1 MKLILIAIFLVVMSA
16 EVSAYT
22 SPIERDEVVIF
33 FPTIG
38 YPVAKGALWELHI
51 HGWIY
56 EPHWGAGFP
65 DQLRSWLNLGT
76 DNKTPEENTLSKEKM
91 GAFFV
96 DNKGDKQIAVRVG
109 NKEFVFDPSTPNG
122 HFAGWLHL
130 PATEVASL
138 RTGNFITFTAITPA
152 NESRHFEG
160 KIQLIESTGISVVS
174 DIDDT
179 IKISEVRDKSA
190 FLANTFI
197 YPFRPVPGMTNLYS
211 AWAKPGNVVFHYVSG
226 SPWQLYL
233 PLTELLSNSSFPP
246 GSFHLRLFRWKDS
259 SFFEFFKSVR
269 PHKIDTISS
278 LIECCLGR
286 HFILVGDSGEQDPE
300 IYAILA
306 RKYPQQIVRIL
317 IRNVTQEDAE
327 AKRYQETFKDLPK
340 SLWTVFSDPTKVET
354 DLSGFLPK

>member
-1 MKLILIAIFLVVMSA
+1 
-16 EVSAYT
+16 
-22 SPIERDEVVIF
+22 
-33 FPTIG
+33 
-38 YPVAKGALWELHI
+38 
-51 HGWIY
+51 
-56 EPHWGAGFP
+56 
-65 DQLRSWLNLGT
+65 LNLGT

-179 IKISEVRDKSA
+179 IKISEVRDKGA

>member
-1 MKLILIAIFLVVMSA
+1 MRLIFIAFFLVAMNA
-16 EVSAYT
+16 EVSAST
-22 SPIERDEVVIF
+22 SPIEHDEIVTF

-56 EPHWGAGFP
+56 EPHWGAGFR
-65 DQLRSWLNLGT
+65 DQLRSWT
-76 DNKTPEENTLSKEKM
+76 DKTPTENALSKEIM

-96 DNKGDKQIAVRVG
+96 DNKADKQITVRVG
-109 NKEFVFDPSTPNG
+109 SKEFILEPSTPNG
-122 HFAGWLHL
+122 HFSGWIHL
-130 PATEVASL
+130 PAADVAAL
-138 RTGNFITFTAITPA
+138 RKGDFINFAAVTPA

-160 KIQLIESTGISVVS
+160 KIQLIELTGISVVS

-190 FLANTFI
+190 FFANTFI
-197 YPFRPVPGMTNLYS
+197 HPFQAVPQMNSLYS
-211 AWAKPGNVVFHYVSG
+211 AWAKQGNVVFHYVSG

-233 PLTELLSNSSFPP
+233 PLTELLSNSGFPA
-246 GSFHLRLFRWKDS
+246 GSFHLRLFRWQDS

-278 LIECCLGR
+278 LVECCLGR
-286 HFILVGDSGEQDPE
+286 RFILVGDSGEQDPE
-300 IYAILA
+300 IYATLA

-317 IRNVTQEDAE
+317 IRNVTQENAE
-327 AKRYQETFKDLPK
+327 AKRYQETFKDLSK
-340 SLWTVFSDPTKVET
+340 SLWTVFSDPTTLET